1 MGGQLVRLFNIF
13 SLNLALICFL
23 IYYYLNK
30 KGQGMKKAFLLVVI
44 LFVSVISTACI
55 NNLAVQELNNKAKA
69 YLEQGNY
76 DDAIS
81 RLKASIDLDNTIF
94 ETHYNLGIAYT
105 QAEKYPEA
113 IDTFKNALKIKPDFT
128 DIYYSLAV
136 AQENFAKGI
145 IDGSL
150 KEKGKGEMGKEESVP
165 EDEAPKKKD
174 LTKEEK
180 AVVVQLFNDSMGS
193 YNTYLEKAQNI
204 DNKSEIQEKIQYL
217 KTQIEKYTTEKQ

>member
-1 MGGQLVRLFNIF
+1 
-13 SLNLALICFL
+13 
-23 IYYYLNK
+23 
-30 KGQGMKKAFLLVVI
+30 MKKAFLLVVI

-69 YLEQGNY
+69 YLEQGDY
-76 DDAIS
+76 DNAIS
-81 RLKASIDLDNTIF
+81 RLKSSIDLDNTIF

-145 IDGSL
+145 MDGTIMPD
-150 KEKGKGEMGKEESVP
+150 GKTPAKAEQKDKT
-165 EDEAPKKKD
+165 EDEAPQKKELKNE
-174 LTKEEK
+174 LTGEEK
-180 AVVVQLFNDSMGS
+180 AAVVQFFNDSMES
-193 YNTYLEKAQNI
+193 YNTYLEKATNV
-204 DNKSEIQEKIQYL
+204 DNKDEIQEKIEYL
-217 KTQIEKYTTEKQ
+217 KTQIEKYTTEKP

>member
-1 MGGQLVRLFNIF
+1 
-13 SLNLALICFL
+13 
-23 IYYYLNK
+23 
-30 KGQGMKKAFLLVVI
+30 MKKAFLLVII

-69 YLEQGNY
+69 YLEQGDY
-76 DDAIS
+76 DNAIS
-81 RLKASIDLDNTIF
+81 RLKSSIDLDNTIF

-128 DIYYSLAV
+128 DTYYSLAV

-145 IDGSL
+145 IDGTIMPNG
-150 KEKGKGEMGKEESVP
+150 KAPAKVEKKDGV
-165 EDEAPKKKD
+165 EDEAPQKKE

-180 AVVVQLFNDSMGS
+180 TAVVQLFNDSIES
-193 YNTYLEKAQNI
+193 YNTYLEKATNVN
-204 DNKSEIQEKIQYL
+204 NKDEIQEKIEYL
-217 KTQIEKYTTEKQ
+217 KTQITKYTAEKP